1 MCILK
6 KIKFIIII
14 ISLIELTI
22 VLHAAFSLQDVS
34 TLLTGSIKI
43 LSAREFSMSME
54 EQKLEVFIN
63 RILNEKTPE
72 VIEYEKGYNLLI
84 EIKEGHATEEE
95 FIEYINTKD
104 EEYKSIVSI
113 LKVSQWIA
121 LSLLVIDILLGI
133 YYFIL
138 KRRLK
143 LENIS

>member
-1 MCILK
+1 MCKLK

-54 EQKLEVFIN
+54 EQNLEVFIN

-84 EIKEGHATEEE
+84 EIKEGYATEEE
-95 FIEYINTKD
+95 FIEFINTKD

>member
-1 MCILK
+1 MCELK

-54 EQKLEVFIN
+54 EQNLEVFIN

-95 FIEYINTKD
+95 FIEFMNTKD